1 MRSTGVQNLQISY
14 SPFMSPIFLGDAVN
28 YKSTT
33 QIVKLLPALHNT
45 LLTNASGRVELN
57 TPGSLRQGVRIWNFE
72 EKHTQ
77 KKNKKKHKK
86 NLSAVF

>member
-1 MRSTGVQNLQISY
+1 
-14 SPFMSPIFLGDAVN
+14 MSPIFLGDAVN

-45 LLTNASGRVELN
+45 LLANASGRVEFY
-57 TPGSLRQGVRIWNFE
+57 TPGSLFQGVRIWNFE
-72 EKHTQ
+72 EKHT
-77 KKNKKKHKK
+77 KKNKK